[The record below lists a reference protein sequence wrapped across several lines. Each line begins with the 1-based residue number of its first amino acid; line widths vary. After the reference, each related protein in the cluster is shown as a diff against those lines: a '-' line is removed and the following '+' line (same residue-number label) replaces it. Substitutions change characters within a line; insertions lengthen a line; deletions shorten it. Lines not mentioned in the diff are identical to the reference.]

1 MKSKKYGGNKTINI
15 LNEISAGL
23 FMSSFHSPALHT
35 VTPID
40 RNSFNTHKQT
50 LFMTTD
56 TYGWVSISTDMFH
69 IKYQLKTTNTDRD
82 AYSLLEVVQ

>member
-1 MKSKKYGGNKTINI
+1 MFVILCNEELSFVLYSHLRSLVYYELTMKTTMKSKKYGGNKTINI

-40 RNSFNTHKQT
+40 RKSFNTHKQT

-56 TYGWVSISTDMFH
+56 TYG
-69 IKYQLKTTNTDRD
+69 
-82 AYSLLEVVQ
+82 